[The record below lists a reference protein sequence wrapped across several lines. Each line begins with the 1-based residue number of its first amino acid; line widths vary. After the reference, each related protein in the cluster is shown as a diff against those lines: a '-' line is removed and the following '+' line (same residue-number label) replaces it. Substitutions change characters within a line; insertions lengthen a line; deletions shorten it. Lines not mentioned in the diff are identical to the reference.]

1 VEQLSQEDIIFLD
14 DGAKQIY
21 NAYRRKFE
29 SEDWQ
34 QTVAWAEAQVKAVEG
49 RELQAKSWDQVQ
61 FCRGQRASYMEI
73 VNLEAGIE
81 NQFIELVRAAQAKQI
96 ADDEGENE

>member
-1 VEQLSQEDIIFLD
+1 MEQLTQEELIFLD

-49 RELQAKSWDQVQ
+49 RELQAKSWDQIQ
-61 FCRGQRASYMEI
+61 YCRGQRASYQEI
-73 VNLEAGIE
+73 INLEAGIE
-81 NQFIELVRAAQAKQI
+81 NQFIELVRAAQAK
-96 ADDEGENE
+96 ALAEDEAENE